1 MSSFVESKSKLESH
15 RKVFEIKYFCNVPM
29 PSAKDTKI
37 LEFNPKKA
45 GLGSQFAPTVVF
57 QKMYF
62 LQRKREKE
70 RMGDSQTI
78 IFGDFFKIPLTLF
91 KRYEDF
97 LLQY

>member
-1 MSSFVESKSKLESH
+1 
-15 RKVFEIKYFCNVPM
+15 M

-37 LEFNPKKA
+37 VEFNPKKA
-45 GLGSQFAPTVVF
+45 ASGSQFAPTVVF

-91 KRYEDF
+91 NRYEDF
-97 LLQY
+97 PLQY